1 MSDYL
6 LSQGTKTTPQSQPI
20 PGSTQVPNSAGG
32 FAWAVDDWTQLHRF
46 LILGSE
52 GGSYYASE
60 RELTMKNVTSV
71 RNCIQIDGLRTVREI
86 VEISEAGRAPKN
98 DPALYALAAC
108 ISLGND
114 PTRVAA
120 GRALPRVARTATH
133 LYHFIAYMET
143 MRGWGKLPR
152 AAVRGWVEAKGADG
166 LAYQAVKY
174 RQRDGWSLRDVLR
187 TAHVRSTD
195 PATRDVLGFISG
207 NVGHDYGV
215 RLESDHVGTE
225 VSSWS
230 PSEITPN
237 VIEGFLKAQRAK
249 TPAETAALIRE
260 YNLPR
265 EALLT
270 DYLNSNEVWTAMLE
284 QGMPMGAL
292 IRNLATM
299 TRNGLLTSTSSAT
312 ATVISQLGDE
322 DVIRKARVHPIA
334 VLIAMLTY
342 KSGQSMRG
350 SNTWTPVTR
359 IVDALDGAFY
369 SAFGNVTPTGKRTL
383 LALDV
388 SGSMA
393 SGHVAGVPGLT
404 PRVASAAMA
413 MVTARTETLWE
424 CVGFTTGLQVLGI
437 SPRQR
442 LDDVISTVSGLRFGG
457 TDCALPMIYAYQTKQ
472 EFDTF
477 VVYTDSETWA
487 GIVHPAQAL
496 RSYRREW
503 VPDAKLVVCGMVS
516 NGFTIADPADAGMM
530 DVVGFDT
537 ATPQVISGFAR
548 GDL

>member
-1 MSDYL
+1 
-6 LSQGTKTTPQSQPI
+6 
-20 PGSTQVPNSAGG
+20 
-32 FAWAVDDWTQLHRF
+32 
-46 LILGSE
+46 
-52 GGSYYASE
+52 
-60 RELTMKNVTSV
+60 MKNVTSV
-71 RNCIQIDGLRTVREI
+71 RSCIQLDGLRAVREI
-86 VEISEAGRAPKN
+86 VAISEAGRAPKN

-108 ISLGND
+108 ISLGNV
-114 PTRVAA
+114 PTRKAA
-120 GRALPRVARTATH
+120 ALALPRVARTATH

-143 MRGWGKLPR
+143 MRGWGKLPKR
-152 AAVRGWVEAKGADG
+152 AVRGWVEAKGADG

-174 RQRDGWSLRDVLR
+174 RQRDGWSFADVLR
-187 TAHVRSTD
+187 TAHVRTSD

-207 NVGHDYGV
+207 NVAHV
-215 RLESDHVGTE
+215 RGDGDRTESTE
-225 VSSWS
+225 TWGP
-230 PSEITPN
+230 PSEITPRI
-237 VIEGFLKAQRAK
+237 IEGYLKAQESPSAAR
-249 TPAETAALIRE
+249 TAALVRE

-270 DYLNSNEVWTAMLE
+270 EHLNSNEVWEAMLD

-299 TRNGLLTSTSSAT
+299 TRNGLLTATSSAT
-312 ATVISQLGDE
+312 ATVIAQLADDE
-322 DVIRKARVHPIA
+322 TIRKARIHPIA
-334 VLIAMLTY
+334 VLIAQLTY
-342 KSGQSMRG
+342 RSGVSVRG

-388 SGSMA
+388 SGSMS
-393 SGHVAGVPGLT
+393 SGAVAGVPGLT

-413 MVTARTETLWE
+413 MVTARTEAMWE
-424 CVGFTTGLQVLGI
+424 CVGFSHTMMPLSI

-442 LDDVISTVSGLRFGG
+442 LDDIVRTVSGLPFGG
-457 TDCALPMIYAYQTKQ
+457 TDCALPMIYAHETKQ
-472 EFDTF
+472 DFDTF

-487 GIVHPAQAL
+487 GYVHPAQAL
-496 RSYRREW
+496 RSYRAEH

-516 NGFTIADPADAGMM
+516 NNFTIADPNDAGMM

-537 ATPQVISGFAR
+537 ATPEVISGFAR